1 MLLKAKTMTK
11 SRYIGIYQV
20 KQMTKYQL
28 IYEELKKAILRREIA
43 PNQLLPSEK
52 ALTIKY
58 NVSRITAKHA
68 LNQLV
73 ADDLI
78 YRIKGKGSFVKP
90 HGTSSLKSILLVLP
104 FSSNNE
110 LGNYV
115 LGIQHML
122 KNTTWNLLSMTN
134 EDFRHL
140 SYQQIAKN
148 YAGVIYY
155 PLELAKEFPQ
165 VLELY
170 QQGLPLVLLD
180 KALPNSV
187 IPSVV
192 SDNVG
197 GGFLAGQ
204 YLQDI
209 GKKRLVFYS
218 NTNFWESFTGPVA
231 DRFMGFIKACRL
243 QKMPLKPLKTTK
255 LLYEKEGMDLVT
267 YLSDNRVDG
276 IVAENDIVAYRILNL
291 LLPAKIQVPDQIAIV
306 GFDNLP
312 LTAMSSP
319 PLSSIGQDFFTLG
332 EQAVNLLLQQIN
344 DPQAIV
350 DRNLVVDVKLSR
362 R

>member
-1 MLLKAKTMTK
+1 M
-11 SRYIGIYQV
+11 S
-20 KQMTKYQL
+20 KYQF

-43 PNQLLPSEK
+43 PNHLLPSEK

-58 NVSRITAKHA
+58 GVSRITAKHA

-78 YRIKGKGSFVKP
+78 YRIKGKGSFVKA
-90 HGTSSLKSILLVLP
+90 HGTSNLKNILLVLP
-104 FSSNNE
+104 FSSNSE

-134 EDFRHL
+134 DDFHSL
-140 SYQQIAKN
+140 SYQQISQN

-155 PLELAKEFPQ
+155 PLELAKEIPHI
-165 VLELY
+165 LNLY

-197 GGFLAGQ
+197 GGYQAGK
-204 YLQDI
+204 YLQEI
-209 GKKRLVFYS
+209 GKRQLVFYS
-218 NTNFWESFTGPVA
+218 STDFWNSFTGPVA

-243 QKMPLKPLKTTK
+243 QKMALAPLKTTK
-255 LLYEKEGMDLVT
+255 VLYTKEGSDLID
-267 YLSDNRVDG
+267 YLLANQVDG
-276 IVAENDIVAYRILNL
+276 IVAENDIVAYRLLNI
-291 LLPAKIQVPDQIAIV
+291 LLPAKIKIPEQIAII

-312 LTAMSSP
+312 LTALSSP
-319 PLSSIGQDFFTLG
+319 PLSSVGQDFFTLG

-344 DPQAIV
+344 DPQTIV
-350 DRNLVVDVKLSR
+350 DRNLVVDVKLSKR
-362 R
+362 